1 MTILRPILLIIGLL
15 IFLMGLV
22 WMGQGS
28 GYFPYPKSSFMI
40 DSTPWITRRDRA
52 IGLVVVVLS
61 RRLQGA
67 KAALESTQGKA
78 RRLNLHQID
87 RIYARTQ

>member
-1 MTILRPILLIIGLL
+1 MAILRPILLIIGFLAV
-15 IFLMGLV
+15 LMGLV

-40 DSTPWITRRDRA
+40 DSTPWITRGAVLAA

-61 RRLQGA
+61 RRL
-67 KAALESTQGKA
+67 
-78 RRLNLHQID
+78 
-87 RIYARTQ
+87 